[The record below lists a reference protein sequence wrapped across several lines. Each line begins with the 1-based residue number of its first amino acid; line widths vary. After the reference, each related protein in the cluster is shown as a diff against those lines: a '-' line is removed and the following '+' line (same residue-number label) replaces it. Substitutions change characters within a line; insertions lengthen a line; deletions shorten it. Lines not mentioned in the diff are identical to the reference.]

1 MSNFKVETLMGTSK
15 TIVFQKRAGGWCEPV
30 ENAFESTPELHGDI
44 SHCRFK
50 CRYVMKR
57 IGFGRSI
64 RVATRVALVP
74 LTKGW
79 GLFLLSFFID
89 VNLEEEYDVRH

>member
-15 TIVFQKRAGGWCEPV
+15 TIVFPKRAGGWCEPV
-30 ENAFESTPELHGDI
+30 KNAFESTPELHGGR

-57 IGFGRSI
+57 IG
-64 RVATRVALVP
+64 RVPINQGGNAGSSRPFYQGDGGYFCCL
-74 LTKGW
+74 
-79 GLFLLSFFID
+79 FFID
-89 VNLEEEYDVRH
+89 VNLEEEYGC